1 MDEATMASQDPFVVL
16 SHALSCPPDSP
27 EQSRG
32 LKSLRN
38 LLEQQPT
45 AIPMLYPA
53 LLQSSVNA
61 KDSLFKRWT
70 IELFSF
76 ALSTQS
82 LSLDVRTQRT
92 LSNDLSFAK
101 IYP

>member
-1 MDEATMASQDPFVVL
+1 MTSQDPFAAL

-27 EQSRG
+27 EQWQG
-32 LKSLRN
+32 LKSLRA
-38 LLEQQPT
+38 LLEQQP
-45 AIPMLYPA
+45 ASIPVLCPT

-82 LSLDVRTQRT
+82 LSLDIRTQCT
-92 LSNDLSFAK
+92 L
-101 IYP
+101 